1 MAENVVKDVLLIG
14 FGAVGAVYSLILQ
27 NSGKVNLTVVA
38 RSNYEVIKNEGVH
51 FKSEKFGHIT
61 GWKPHRVVPSVEA
74 AADRAYSH
82 VFIAAKCV
90 PEVLPNSKLVAPL
103 LSDDYIN
110 HYYSQPSA
118 YPQPVYVL
126 LQNGWNFERE
136 LYEWLKALGRGEPRI
151 VSAALYI
158 WTNMQ
163 GANVVRHSAL
173 ERIVLGMYRYED
185 YTTTVNSP
193 EEQAVLDDLSGI
205 LTAGGSS
212 VELVTEIRRRKYAK
226 NMLNINFAGYACLTR
241 YTLMAIFRPPP
252 SDPSQQYSPY
262 VHPSTIDR
270 IEEYTIPA
278 MTSLL
283 HELIKFARV
292 LGFPDGPD
300 GIPSSMVEEAMQSTR
315 EAHATPEAA
324 HIPSTL
330 LDIEKG
336 RPIEVEV
343 IWGELIRTAKAR
355 GIDMPR
361 AETIYSMLLVVQN
374 QLLRERSAR

>member
-1 MAENVVKDVLLIG
+1 MAENVVKEVLLIG

-51 FKSEKFGHIT
+51 YESEKFGHIK
-61 GWKPHRVVPSVEA
+61 GWKPHRVINSVEA

-110 HYYSQPSA
+110 T

-136 LYEWLKALGRGEPRI
+136 LYESLKALGRGEPKI

-173 ERIVLGMYRYED
+173 ERIILGMYRYED

-193 EEQAVLDDLSGI
+193 EEQVVLDDLSDI
-205 LTAGGSS
+205 LTAGGST
-212 VELVTEIRRRKYAK
+212 VELVTEIQRRKYAK

-252 SDPSQQYSPY
+252 SNPSQQYSPY
-262 VHPSTIDR
+262 IHPSTFNR

-355 GIDMPR
+355 GVEMPR

>member
-1 MAENVVKDVLLIG
+1 MAENVVKDALLIG

-51 FKSEKFGHIT
+51 FKSEKFGEIK
-61 GWKPHRVVPSVEA
+61 GWKPHRVVKSVEA

-103 LSDDYIN
+103 LSDDYIDA
-110 HYYSQPSA
+110 YYSQPSA

-136 LYEWLKALGRGEPRI
+136 LYERLRALGKGEPKI

-193 EEQAVLDDLSGI
+193 EEQVVLDDLSGI

-212 VELVTEIRRRKYAK
+212 VELVTEIQRRKYAK

-262 VHPSTIDR
+262 VHPSTVNR
-270 IEEYTIPA
+270 IEEFTIPA

-355 GIDMPR
+355 GVDMPR

>member
-1 MAENVVKDVLLIG
+1 MAENIVKDVLLIG

-38 RSNYEVIKNEGVH
+38 RSNYEAIKNEGVH
-51 FKSEKFGHIT
+51 FKSEKFGHIN
-61 GWKPHRVVPSVEA
+61 GWKPHRVVNSVEA

-103 LSDDYIN
+103 LADDYT
-110 HYYSQPSA
+110 SRFAQPI
-118 YPQPVYVL
+118 YVL

-136 LYEWLKALGRGEPRI
+136 LYDRLKGLGRGEPRI

-185 YTTTVNSP
+185 YTTTINSP
-193 EEQAVLDDLSGI
+193 EERAVLGDLNEI
-205 LTAGGSS
+205 LTAGGST
-212 VELVTEIRRRKYAK
+212 VEVVTEIQRRKYAK

-262 VHPSTIDR
+262 VDPSTVNR

-343 IWGELIRTAKAR
+343 IWGELIRTARAR
-355 GIDMPR
+355 GVDMPR
-361 AETIYSMLLVVQN
+361 AETIYSMLLVVQKK
-374 QLLRERSAR
+374 LLRERSAQVDHVPQL

>member
-1 MAENVVKDVLLIG
+1 MAENVVKEVLLIG

-51 FKSEKFGHIT
+51 FKSEKFGHIK
-61 GWKPHRVVPSVEA
+61 GWKPHRVVNSVEA

-110 HYYSQPSA
+110 T

-136 LYEWLKALGRGEPRI
+136 LYESLKALGKGEPKI

-193 EEQAVLDDLSGI
+193 EEQAVLDDLKGI
-205 LTAGGSS
+205 LTAGGST
-212 VELVTEIRRRKYAK
+212 VELVTEIQRRKYAK

-262 VHPSTIDR
+262 VHPSTVNR

-278 MTSLL
+278 MASLL

-355 GIDMPR
+355 GVEMPR

-374 QLLRERSAR
+374 QLLRERSAQ